1 MAEFE
6 VPGRRADTEPE
17 SEQMQPATR
26 RRRAIGAR
34 MAASSRSWVRANW
47 LVAGALTW
55 IAIFGFVLRVEN
67 VNWDEGQHLH
77 PDERFLM
84 IVTSDMRSPGSIG
97 EYFNSETSEFNPYNK
112 RDSFVYGTFPLF
124 VNKAVAE
131 WLDRDVDG
139 STHQTADW
147 FRGTLQ
153 TLGLADMENDDGTLI
168 FDGGYN
174 SQTVG
179 RVISAIF
186 DVLTILLLFEL
197 ARVLFNKRVGLLA
210 AALLSVTVL
219 NIQYS
224 HFFGSETFLTFFVTA
239 VIYFSV
245 RIWKYGGWPNY
256 LFAGV
261 AIGFALA
268 TKLSAMPVLL
278 MPALAIIMHTWP
290 QIAAL
295 YRWLAGG
302 RPARQRDELAP
313 TGPARVDWAGLLLPA
328 LGGIGIL
335 AMAGLVFRIAQP
347 YAFASTGFFDVFAW
361 NLSLRDDVLNV
372 NAIRHLEFLK
382 PKHYFDLSEKYR
394 KDIGNLLQQQ
404 SGSDFPP
411 NVQWIGRTKFVFPAS
426 NIVLWG
432 LGLPLAAATA
442 GGMIFGAWRIVK
454 RRDFATLLPI
464 IWIALLFLFI
474 GRGFNPT
481 MRYFLPMY
489 PMMVLLAAYAIVS
502 LWDYARSGRAAE
514 MASRLPV
521 RFGSLRGIAAPAMAT
536 AAALAVI
543 GAFVWGLAFIDVYRQ
558 DISRVQATN
567 WICENMPPGSA
578 LTSNQ
583 WDDGLPLSLPG
594 GCTSGE
600 YEPVELTPYVPDWDE
615 TKVFTLVDGL
625 DRADYVV
632 ESSNR
637 LYDSIPRLPA
647 RYPNTVLYYKYLF
660 DGTLGFEKVAEFDNY
675 PRLFGIIDVPDQSSE
690 EAFTV
695 YDHPR
700 VTIWKKTDTWDR
712 TRALSLLMPELS
724 GAAVQVTP
732 GNGAQNALY
741 FTPDVRETQ
750 AEGGT
755 YSDLFKPNSFFNDH
769 PLIVWLLAMEL
780 AALALVPI
788 AVMLFRGLP
797 DRGFLLTKPLGVLVL
812 SYLAYAPASVG
823 LMKYTRTEIALGL
836 AFMLIVGAA
845 TAWLW
850 RGEVASWFKAR
861 WRFIALCESIFLLTF
876 VGAYWVRMQNPDL
889 WHPARG
895 GEKPMDYAYFNGVLR
910 TTDLTQGPIDPWHAG
925 GYLNYYYFGQFISA
939 TVTKLTAIVPE
950 VAYNLIVPMFFA
962 LAAAATFSVAYNL
975 ADATRQ
981 FMKRRPGGKHI
992 SAGGPIVAGL
1002 MAIFLVLLAGNLK
1015 AVQHLYLNLDKIS
1028 RWHTDIAVLR
1038 GPVSITGGFVEI
1050 IFGDATLRQVAYG
1063 YDWWDPSRALD
1074 VVNPATEVTPI
1085 SEFPFW
1091 TFLFADLHAHL
1102 MAIPFALTALGVGVG
1117 VVLNFSRLN
1126 PVRLDARNSVRTR
1139 EIASWSMVIILGLIV
1154 GALRWINTW
1163 DFPPFLL
1170 LAAAALFIGERTKYG
1185 AFTRRAI
1192 GMGALKSFVMAA
1204 FTVAFFL
1211 PLSSNYNAFY
1221 SSTDPS
1227 TQTTALSD
1235 FFSHFG
1241 ILLLLSTGFI
1251 IVMLQRS
1258 LSRNREVRA
1267 VIFGG
1272 RRSSRP
1278 IDTLPV
1284 MAAMM
1289 VGAAGLMWYFSPDR
1303 GGVIA
1308 LSAIGLVGVALAAWR
1323 EMRNPSPM
1331 APIFLMIYAMMAI
1344 GLGLSGGVE
1353 IITLEGDIGRMN
1365 TVFKFYL
1372 HVWLLWG
1379 IVSAYGLW
1387 YIFGVLQPQEAF
1399 LRRAGAFNAMLI
1411 RVPRYGFAA
1420 ATVLVL
1426 ALALVYPYFGT
1437 RARIHDR
1444 FDPAQGA
1451 SNNGMDYMDNAVYSD
1466 GSADSGVGGEH
1477 VLKYDRDGIQWL
1489 RANVEGTPAI
1499 IEGTTPLYHWGSRIA
1514 IYTGMPTVL
1523 GWDHHQ
1529 RQQRAAFGET
1539 IRKRGDDVN
1548 LFYGTLDI
1556 QVARTILRRYYVE
1569 YVIVGNVER
1578 NYYPGG
1584 LAKFEDGLGGALE
1597 LAYENPGIQIWH
1609 VIPEEE
1615 LPDAAN
1621 VAR

>member
-6 VPGRRADTEPE
+6 VPGRRTDAEHDTAPE
-17 SEQMQPATR
+17 AATTTRPAARTR
-26 RRRAIGAR
+26 MVTSA
-34 MAASSRSWVRANW
+34 RSWLRANW
-47 LVAGALTW
+47 LVAAALTW
-55 IAIFGFVLRVEN
+55 IAIFAFALRVEN

-84 IVTSDMRSPGSIG
+84 IVTSDMRAPGSIG

-124 VNKAVAE
+124 LNKTVAE
-131 WLDRDVDG
+131 WIDRDADG

-147 FRGTLQ
+147 FRGALQ
-153 TLGLADMENDDGTLI
+153 GLGLADMENESGGLD

-197 ARVLFNKRVGLLA
+197 GRVLFGKRVGLLA

-256 LFAGV
+256 VLAGA

-268 TKLSAMPVLL
+268 TKLSAMPVLI
-278 MPALAIIMHTWP
+278 MPALAIIMHAWP
-290 QIAAL
+290 QIEAL
-295 YRWLAGG
+295 YRWLTG
-302 RPARQRDELAP
+302 RRPPWQREAPASR
-313 TGPARVDWAGLLLPA
+313 ARVNWGALLLPA
-328 LGGIGIL
+328 LGGISVL
-335 AMAGLVFRIAQP
+335 AMAGLVFRIFQP
-347 YAFASTGFFDVFAW
+347 YAFASTGFFDVFQW

-372 NAIRHLEFLK
+372 SAIRHFEFLK
-382 PKHYFDLSEKYR
+382 PKHYLDLSEPYR

-411 NVQWIGRTKFVFPAS
+411 NVQWIGRTKYVFPAS
-426 NIVLWG
+426 NIVIWG
-432 LGLPLAAATA
+432 LGLPLALATA
-442 GGMIFGAWRIVK
+442 GGMIFGAWRTVK
-454 RRDFATLLPI
+454 RRDFAAFLPI
-464 IWIALLFLFI
+464 IWIAVLFLFI

-489 PMMVLLAAYAIVS
+489 PMMVLLAAYGIIS
-502 LWDYARSGRAAE
+502 LWDYARSGRAAA
-514 MASRLPV
+514 MASRWPE
-521 RFGSLRGIAAPAMAT
+521 RFGALRRFAAPAMAA
-536 AAALAVI
+536 AAALAVA
-543 GAFVWGLAFIDVYRQ
+543 GAFVWGLAFIEVYRQ
-558 DISRVQATN
+558 DISRVQATH
-567 WICENMPPGSA
+567 WINENVPPGSSI
-578 LTSNQ
+578 TSNE
-583 WDDGLPLSLPG
+583 WDDGLPLNLPG
-594 GCTSGE
+594 E
-600 YEPVELTPYVPDWDE
+600 PNNAYEGLQLKPYVPDWDE
-615 TKVFTLVDGL
+615 AKVFELVDTL
-625 DRADYVV
+625 DRADYVA
-632 ESSNR
+632 ETSNR
-637 LYDSIPRLPA
+637 LYDSIPRIPA
-647 RYPNTVLYYKYLF
+647 RYPNTVLYYEYLF

-675 PRLFGIIDVPDQSSE
+675 PRLFGVIDVPDQSSE

-695 YDHPR
+695 YDHPK
-700 VTIWKKTDTWDR
+700 VTIWKKADTWDR
-712 TRALSLLMPELS
+712 DRALALLMPELS

-755 YSDLFKPNSFFNDH
+755 YRNLFNPNSVFNDH

-780 AALALVPI
+780 AALALVPL

-812 SYLAYAPASVG
+812 SYLAYAPASIG
-823 LMKYTRTEIALGL
+823 LMKFTRAEIALGL
-836 AFMLIVGAA
+836 ALMLIVGGA
-845 TAWLW
+845 TGWLW
-850 RGEVASWFKAR
+850 RGEIASWFKAR
-861 WRFIALCESIFLLTF
+861 WRFIAFCEAMFLTVF

-962 LAAAATFSVAYNL
+962 LAAAATFSIAYNL

-981 FMKRRPGGKHI
+981 FMKRRPGGKRI
-992 SAGGPIVAGL
+992 SAGGPIVAGV

-1015 AVQHLYLNLDKIS
+1015 AVQHLYLNFSNIS
-1028 RWHTDIAVLR
+1028 PWHTDVALLN
-1038 GPVSITGGFVEI
+1038 GPVVIAGGFYEI
-1050 IFGDATLRQVAYG
+1050 IFGEATLRQVAFG
-1063 YDWWDPSRALD
+1063 YDWWDPSRAID
-1074 VVNPATEVTPI
+1074 VINPSTEVTPI

-1102 MAIPFALTALGVGVG
+1102 MAIPFALTALGIGVA

-1126 PVRLDARNSVRTR
+1126 PARLDVRNSVRTR
-1139 EIASWSMVIILGLIV
+1139 EIASWSMVVILGLIV

-1185 AFTRRAI
+1185 AFTPKAL
-1192 GMGALKSFVMAA
+1192 GMGTLKSIVMAGLT
-1204 FTVAFFL
+1204 FAFFL
-1211 PLSSNYNAFY
+1211 PLASNYDAFY

-1227 TQTTALSD
+1227 TQTTALHD
-1235 FFSHFG
+1235 FLSHFG

-1251 IVMLQRS
+1251 VVMLERS
-1258 LSRNREVRA
+1258 LSRNGEVRS
-1267 VIFGG
+1267 ILFG
-1272 RRSSRP
+1272 RRRSRTP
-1278 IDTLPV
+1278 IDTAPV
-1284 MAAMM
+1284 MAAMI
-1289 VGAAGLMWYFSPDR
+1289 VGAAALIWYFSDDR
-1303 GGVIA
+1303 GAVIA
-1308 LSAIGLVGVALAAWR
+1308 LSGVGLVAIAIVAWR
-1323 EMRNPSPM
+1323 EVRNPSPTG
-1331 APIFLMIYAMMAI
+1331 PIFLMIYAMMAV

-1399 LRRAGAFNAMLI
+1399 LRRAGAFNATLI

-1451 SNNGMDYMDNAVYSD
+1451 SNNGMDYMENAVYGD
-1466 GSADSGVGGEH
+1466 GGGAVGGEH
-1477 VLKYDRDGIQWL
+1477 VLKYDRDGINWL
-1489 RANVEGTPAI
+1489 RENVDGTPAI
-1499 IEGTTPLYHWGSRIA
+1499 IEGTTPLYHWGARVS
-1514 IYTGMPTVL
+1514 IYTGLPTVL

-1529 RQQRAAFGET
+1529 RQQRAAFGDT
-1539 IRKRGDDVN
+1539 IRKRGEDVN
-1548 LFYGTLDI
+1548 TFYGTPDI
-1556 QVARTILRRYYVE
+1556 QAARTILARYHVE
-1569 YVIVGNVER
+1569 YVILGNVER

-1597 LAYENPGIQIWH
+1597 LAYENPGMQIWH
-1609 VIPEEE
+1609 VIPEDE
-1615 LPDAAN
+1615 LPDAVN
-1621 VAR
+1621 VDSGR